1 MLWLTLRRRGVG
13 CGVVGLRQ
21 GQRNPSQHRSAAE
34 TEHQNLI
41 TPPRPP
47 PRPPSPTTTITT
59 ASCPQHPNPPSQA
72 SLLPHATRTSHPRP
86 PDPLHPP
93 AHPPADPSRSTLSR
107 GERPGRPPPAANRR
121 TFPVFF
127 SIGPRPSPVDVTSSP
142 SGRTFS
148 VRSRRRRG
156 SDRSCDR
163 VRRAP
168 CPGCSQECRA
178 HFVMCESACQ
188 ACVPRVHRK
197 GYGVPAR
204 TRWRPPAARRG
215 GGDAVLTQCRRR
227 SHASRK
233 APLGGGGQGQVCS
246 LAGA

>member
-72 SLLPHATRTSHPRP
+72 SLLPRATRTSHPRP

-93 AHPPADPSRSTLSR
+93 AHASADPSRPILSR
-107 GERPGRPPPAANRR
+107 GERSGQSPPAANRR
-121 TFPVFF
+121 TFPVFIDRPEAF
-127 SIGPRPSPVDVTSSP
+127 S
-142 SGRTFS
+142 
-148 VRSRRRRG
+148 SRRHVEPFRP
-156 SDRSCDR
+156 RS
-163 VRRAP
+163 
-168 CPGCSQECRA
+168 
-178 HFVMCESACQ
+178 
-188 ACVPRVHRK
+188 
-197 GYGVPAR
+197 
-204 TRWRPPAARRG
+204 PAAPVFG
-215 GGDAVLTQCRRR
+215 ETATCHVTACDGPVSGL
-227 SHASRK
+227 
-233 APLGGGGQGQVCS
+233 
-246 LAGA
+246 